1 VPAAALALLG
11 ACNGLLDVSMNTQA
25 AAVER
30 RAGRAIMSSFHA
42 LFSLGGI
49 AGALLAAG
57 AMWAGMG
64 DVAHVAAAGLVALAA
79 VTVALTRL
87 VPARPGPAEARAARV
102 RPSRSLAGLGILA
115 TRVATPRRPSW
126 GARWS
131 ASGRE
136 RHPGALQRGGPRARC
151 GARAGTVG
159 RRDDRYLGFLAGP
172 PLIGGVA
179 EAAGLAVGLGL
190 VSGACAVVAVGAGV
204 LPEP

>member
-1 VPAAALALLG
+1 MPLPVSSPSLPVPAAALALLG

-102 RPSRSLAGLGILA
+102 RPSRSLASLGILA
-115 TRVATPRRPSW
+115 TRVATSRRPSW

-136 RHPGALQRGGPRARC
+136 RHPGALQRGARVPGVEPGRGLSAVATTVTWDSSRDRRSSAVWPRRPDWRSAW
-151 GARAGTVG
+151 GW
-159 RRDDRYLGFLAGP
+159 
-172 PLIGGVA
+172 
-179 EAAGLAVGLGL
+179 
-190 VSGACAVVAVGAGV
+190 
-204 LPEP
+204 